1 MRTYAWPVGL
11 ARRGSA
17 AGLLALG
24 AMGGILVALSEVG
37 AMSDIYAVT
46 CASVFVAQSS
56 GSLGTTYDW

>member
-17 AGLLALG
+17 VVLLALG
-24 AMGGILVALSEVG
+24 ATGGILVAPSEVG
-37 AMSDIYAVT
+37 ILRNIYAWT